1 MAKKLANDLGLKV
14 IKLLPFQV
22 LTQLPVGG
30 LWGFF
35 LPCCSYLFSV
45 TSVLDT
51 VCIPLQVLDDRTALN
66 LVFPGGRLP
75 HVSPPCLASL
85 FWVWSAQEPQ
95 ANCKSQSCRN
105 TSRDDRRFFRTGSP
119 VPSTRL
125 VIMTNKTCAVAQ
137 NANLTSLLCIYSD
150 PWRNEVMK
158 LAQTRC

>member
-51 VCIPLQVLDDRTALN
+51 VCIPLQVLDDRTDLN
-66 LVFPGGRLP
+66 LVFSWRSPSPCVSTLPGEPVLGLKCPRATGQLQITKLP
-75 HVSPPCLASL
+75 
-85 FWVWSAQEPQ
+85 
-95 ANCKSQSCRN
+95 
-105 TSRDDRRFFRTGSP
+105 
-119 VPSTRL
+119 
-125 VIMTNKTCAVAQ
+125 
-137 NANLTSLLCIYSD
+137 
-150 PWRNEVMK
+150 
-158 LAQTRC
+158 